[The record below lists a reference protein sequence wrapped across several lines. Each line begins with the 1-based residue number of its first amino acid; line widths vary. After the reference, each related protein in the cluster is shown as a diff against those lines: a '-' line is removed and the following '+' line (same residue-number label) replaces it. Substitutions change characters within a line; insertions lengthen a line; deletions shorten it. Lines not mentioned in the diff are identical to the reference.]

1 MPVNMKT
8 LTKPNGKS
16 KAAKSLINCEVP
28 GWLRDLIDQEAR
40 ERAVS
45 RSDIMRWALIDRY
58 RDTMPKLGKVMP

>member
-1 MPVNMKT
+1 MPNATLKT
-8 LTKPNGKS
+8 KQTK
-16 KAAKSLINCEVP
+16 KASIAKQAIIAEVP

-58 RDTMPKLGKVMP
+58 KDSMPKLGKAMS